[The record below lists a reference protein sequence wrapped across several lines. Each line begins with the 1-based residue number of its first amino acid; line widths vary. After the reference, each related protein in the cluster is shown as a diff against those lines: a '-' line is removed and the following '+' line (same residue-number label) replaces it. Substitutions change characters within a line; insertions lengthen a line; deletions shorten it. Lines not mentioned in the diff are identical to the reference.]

1 VAMLAPG
8 GSPMASPRLS
18 GLDEAS
24 EAALR
29 RAMLLDTIDAALV
42 PGWPLHLYVTPGAD
56 VEAMRESLTAD
67 TRLAAHPAVVH
78 VHAQGEGDAA
88 MRMGDAVAR
97 TLRAG
102 HDVTVLVAADV
113 PDLPPNA
120 LRAAAQAVGAN
131 PGQGP
136 LAFGPTG
143 DGGFYLVAAA
153 DAGVLRAACA
163 GMTAGA
169 AGLLAVVTAR
179 ARAALGAVHLVTPWH
194 AVDSRAALDALCR
207 RARVSGRAAR
217 TRQVADALAPGTAV
231 E

>member
-1 VAMLAPG
+1 MLAPG
-8 GSPMASPRLS
+8 GADTAPARLS
-18 GLDEAS
+18 GLDEVS

-29 RAMLLDTIDAALV
+29 RAMLLDTIDAALA
-42 PGWPLHLYVTPGAD
+42 PGWPLHLYVTPAGE
-56 VEAMRESLTAD
+56 VEAMRDALTAD
-67 TRLAAHPAVVH
+67 TRLSAHPTVVH
-78 VHAQGEGDAA
+78 VHPQGDGDPS

-97 TLRAG
+97 TLHAG
-102 HDVTVLVAADV
+102 HDVTVLVGADV

-153 DAGVLRAACA
+153 DAGALRAACA
-163 GMTAGA
+163 GMTEGA
-169 AGLLAVVTAR
+169 AGLLAHITAR

-207 RARVSGRAAR
+207 RARVSGRAVR
-217 TRQVADALAPGTAV
+217 TLQVAEAMAPGTAV